1 MADVLLTGNRYQ
13 APVAQEIAKL
23 LLRLV
28 LGVLILLH
36 GISKIEGG
44 IGPILDVVGKAGL
57 PQAIGYLVYI
67 GEVLAP
73 ILVIVGL
80 WTRAAAI
87 VVAIDLIVAVLLVH
101 VPQLLQLDDTGGW
114 ALELQGLYLIV
125 AICVALLGAGRYSL
139 GGRYGRWN

>member
-1 MADVLLTGNRYQ
+1 MPDALFTARRDAGAVHD
-13 APVAQEIAKL
+13 IALL
-23 LLRLV
+23 LLRLI

-36 GISKIEGG
+36 GVAKIAGG
-44 IGPILDVVGKAGL
+44 ADAILGAVANTGL
-57 PQAIGYLVYI
+57 PAPLGYLVYI

-87 VVAIDLIVAVLLVH
+87 VIAINMIVAILLVH
-101 VPQLLQLDDTGGW
+101 ASQVLSLAKTGGW

-139 GGRYGRWN
+139 GGRFGPWN